1 MVTDPAAFNVTSP
14 VLSSTAA
21 RSVLLLEYVT
31 VPELALDATTTKGAS
46 VTFLL
51 VGGFTNA
58 SVVVA
63 LDTVSVL
70 LVLVAELYW
79 FVCGCVALNDTSPN
93 PTIVITVPD
102 GSIVATFVL
111 LLL

>member
-1 MVTDPAAFNVTSP
+1 MVTDPADFNVTRP
-14 VLSSTAA
+14 LLAFTVAIET
-21 RSVLLLEYVT
+21 LLLEYVT
-31 VPELALDATTTKGAS
+31 APVLALDATTTKGAS

-70 LVLVAELYW
+70 LVLVAALYW
-79 FVCGCVALNDTSPN
+79 FVCGWVALNDTSPN

-102 GSIVATFVL
+102 GSIVATLVL